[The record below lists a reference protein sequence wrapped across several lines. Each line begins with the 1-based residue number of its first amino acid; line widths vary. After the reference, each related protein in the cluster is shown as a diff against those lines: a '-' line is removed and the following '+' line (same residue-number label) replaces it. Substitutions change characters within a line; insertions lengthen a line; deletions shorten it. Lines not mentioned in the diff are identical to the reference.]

1 MHDNEY
7 DGTVSSSKKRHSK
20 SVQLTLENKNYIV
33 CILVKVILKQRYEPS
48 NYDNNILSE

>member
-7 DGTVSSSKKRHSK
+7 DGTASSSKKRLRK

-33 CILVKVILKQRYEPS
+33 NILVKVILKQK
-48 NYDNNILSE
+48 I